1 MMRWDVHEEPDRL
14 FAATGGRSRAYTE
27 FDLVSLVVSESE
39 PAAGMAPETVQI
51 LRLCRHPM
59 ALVEV
64 SARLRMPVGVV
75 AILLSDLLAEG
86 RISVRHPSSGA
97 APREASP
104 RAASSRGADAAPE
117 PAPARLPDTGLVRE
131 VLVALK
137 NL

>member
-1 MMRWDVHEEPDRL
+1 MMRWDVHEQPDRL

-97 APREASP
+97 APRG
-104 RAASSRGADAAPE
+104 AAAAPE
-117 PAPARLPDTGLVRE
+117 AAPARLPDTGLVRE

>member
-39 PAAGMAPETVQI
+39 PAAGMAPEAVQI

-86 RISVRHPSSGA
+86 RISVRHPSSAAGGGGGRP
-97 APREASP
+97 APRGAEA
-104 RAASSRGADAAPE
+104 
-117 PAPARLPDTGLVRE
+117 APARLPDTGLVRE

>member
-1 MMRWDVHEEPDRL
+1 MMRWDVHEQPDRL

-39 PAAGMAPETVQI
+39 PAAGMAPEAVQI

-86 RISVRHPSSGA
+86 RISVRHPSSAAVGGA
-97 APREASP
+97 GRPAPR
-104 RAASSRGADAAPE
+104 GAE

>member
-1 MMRWDVHEEPDRL
+1 MMRWDVHEQPDRL

-39 PAAGMAPETVQI
+39 PAPGMAPEAVQI

-75 AILLSDLLAEG
+75 AILLSDLLAQG

-97 APREASP
+97 GGGGRSAPRG
-104 RAASSRGADAAPE
+104 AAAAPAR
-117 PAPARLPDTGLVRE
+117 PRLPDTRLVRE